1 MINGVMHI
9 VAAVLFG
16 VIYMFGNM
24 GMIWLWIAAA
34 YLIMGVANLVV
45 YSVKNNR
52 KQKAAQKTEPVP
64 TSEAV

>member
-16 VIYMFGNM
+16 VIYMFGNL

-34 YLIMGVANLVV
+34 YLVLGVVNLVV

-52 KQKAAQKTEPVP
+52 KQKAAQKPEPTP
-64 TSEAV
+64 EAV